1 VAPPVDGRA
10 VVRSLPRT
18 VSIVRA
24 VVRVRSMPSRCVAP
38 TVTTTGLHRSHVPKG
53 PLMDDAS
60 TSTHRTATPVP
71 RRATRARAALVLAGA
86 ALAPAVALGTASPS
100 QAATPMITVPGGTGP
115 VHYAVVT
122 VSGTTTRA
130 LQLDGTRC
138 VTVRAGDA
146 VTYKYRGGLDAM
158 SLRSFGQVTC
168 DDRAVIGASYVV
180 PTSNA
185 HFEATDDDIRPVYR
199 G

>member
-1 VAPPVDGRA
+1 
-10 VVRSLPRT
+10 
-18 VSIVRA
+18 
-24 VVRVRSMPSRCVAP
+24 
-38 TVTTTGLHRSHVPKG
+38 
-53 PLMDDAS
+53 MDDAS
-60 TSTHRTATPVP
+60 TSTHRTTTPAP
-71 RRATRARAALVLAGA
+71 RRATRARAARIAALVLAGA

-100 QAATPMITVPGGTGP
+100 QAATSMITVPGGTGP

-146 VTYKYRGGLDAM
+146 VTYKYRGGLDAL
-158 SLRSFGQVTC
+158 SLRSFRQIAC
-168 DDRAVIGASYVV
+168 DDRAVIGASYVF

-185 HFEATDDDIRPVYR
+185 HFEATDDAIRPVYR